1 MNKFTKILALLL
13 AIAMMTAVFAGCG
26 ESEQETPATQAPTA
40 EATEGTEGTEG
51 TEPAVENEDKT
62 LVIGTQNFDGKFSP
76 FFYTNAYEN
85 DVLSLV
91 HLGLLGT
98 DREGAVVM
106 NGIEGEVRP
115 YNGTDYTYDGIAN
128 CVITE
133 NEDGTVFYDFT
144 LKEGVLFSDGTE
156 MDIDDVIF
164 SLYVPLDPTYDGIM
178 TLYSLPIEGLEA
190 YRSGMDARINLILAA
205 GPEGYTETEYF
216 TEEQYTAFW
225 AAFDAAGVKFAQE
238 IVDYCTAAGYGDD
251 VDDVVAEAGAWGY
264 ELAAGATAEDFWKAI
279 VAAYGYDLSD
289 DGINY
294 ETAGTS
300 ITTFIYNELGDKA
313 GEYQQG
319 VQTGES
325 AASVTGI
332 QKTGDNTLRIV
343 LTEVSATAI
352 YQLATTVV
360 PMHYY
365 GEESLYDYENN
376 MFGFTKGDLSD
387 VKSVTTAP
395 MGAGPYKFNTY
406 ENAVVT
412 LEANANYWKGC
423 PKTKYIQFKEG
434 QDVDKVPGVVAG
446 TIDITDPSYST
457 ETADAIAEANG
468 GEVTGDVIT
477 TNMVANL
484 GYGYVGIC
492 AKNVCV
498 GGESGSE
505 ASRNLRKAI
514 CTVISVYRDVAV
526 DSYYGE
532 FANVINYPISDT
544 SWAAPRVTD
553 EGYKLAFSVDVEGND
568 IYTEGMSPE
577 EKYEAAKAA
586 ALAYFEA
593 AGYTVADGKITAAP
607 EGAKME
613 YEVMVG
619 GGGIGDHPTFMAL
632 TQAAAALEEIGFN
645 LIVTDMSNFAEMTN
659 AVNSGTAE
667 MFAMAWNATVDPD
680 MYQIYHSEG
689 GSNEKSYWIK
699 DADLD
704 ELIIMARQS
713 TDQTY
718 RKTLYK
724 ECLDI
729 VADWA
734 VEIPVYQRQNVII
747 FSTERV
753 NIDTVTPDITTFW
766 GWANDI
772 EKLEMN

>member
-13 AIAMMTAVFAGCG
+13 VVAMMTAVFAGCT

-51 TEPAVENEDKT
+51 TEPVVENEDKT

-133 NEDGTVFYDFT
+133 NEDGTVFYDFE

-178 TLYSLPIEGLEA
+178 TLYSLPIEGLDA

-300 ITTFIYNELGDKA
+300 ITTLIYNELGDKA

-586 ALAYFEA
+586 ALAFFEA

-613 YEVMVG
+613 YEVMIG

-667 MFAMAWNATVDPD
+667 MFAMAWQATVDPD

-699 DADLD
+699 DAELD

>member
-13 AIAMMTAVFAGCG
+13 VVAMMTAVFAGCT

-40 EATEGTEGTEG
+40 DATEGTEGTEG
-51 TEPAVENEDKT
+51 TEPVAEDEDKT

-85 DVLSLV
+85 DVLGLV
-91 HLGLLGT
+91 HVGLLGT

-133 NEDGTVFYDFT
+133 NEDGTVYYDFT

-205 GPEGYTETEYF
+205 GPEGYTETEYY

-225 AAFDAAGVKFAQE
+225 AAFDAAGPKFAQE

-264 ELAAGATAEDFWKAI
+264 ELAAGATVEDFWKAI
-279 VAAYGYDLSD
+279 VANFGYDLSD

-300 ITTFIYNELGDKA
+300 ITTYIYNELGDKA
-313 GEYQQG
+313 AEYQQG

-468 GEVTGDVIT
+468 GEVSGDVIT

-553 EGYKLAFSVDVEGND
+553 EGSSWH
-568 IYTEGMSPE
+568 SP
-577 EKYEAAKAA
+577 
-586 ALAYFEA
+586 
-593 AGYTVADGKITAAP
+593 
-607 EGAKME
+607 
-613 YEVMVG
+613 
-619 GGGIGDHPTFMAL
+619 L
-632 TQAAAALEEIGFN
+632 TLR
-645 LIVTDMSNFAEMTN
+645 
-659 AVNSGTAE
+659 
-667 MFAMAWNATVDPD
+667 ATTSTPRVCLPRRSTRLLRLLLW
-680 MYQIYHSEG
+680 HS
-689 GSNEKSYWIK
+689 SR
-699 DADLD
+699 L
-704 ELIIMARQS
+704 
-713 TDQTY
+713 
-718 RKTLYK
+718 
-724 ECLDI
+724 
-729 VADWA
+729 
-734 VEIPVYQRQNVII
+734 P
-747 FSTERV
+747 
-753 NIDTVTPDITTFW
+753 VTPSLTARSPLLPRALRWST
-766 GWANDI
+766 
-772 EKLEMN
+772 KS